1 MCSVLKGKL
10 LLDINNSFSR
20 IAKKEQEATKLNTRL
35 DSFEKKILHL
45 QAQEEAMVA
54 RSNSMY
60 SELSILIEQIDA
72 TSRSALAVESK
83 EKEDLRH
90 QLNEALLLNGML
102 KDTMLKELNLIQ
114 MNNSMPFVDIKGCS
128 EFELCHWLADYRS
141 DLVMTNMIAKD
152 IESTILASELKQH
165 KLHLQEQKIMFTDI
179 LEGLMAEATLWKVD
193 QDLENISICIL
204 HEENNGSR
212 ADLENLKQI
221 SEQAMENL
229 HTMNEENTKL
239 NYLIPS
245 LESSITSFQIN
256 LDAKSKALEELERS
270 HATVCRELELKN
282 KAIHL
287 STTRENCFSSE
298 NEMLKQEML
307 NILRKEQCMVELMAN
322 IEADTLFVT
331 IESRLQLFTDHVHN
345 YIIEQINM
353 VSKLSSELDIIQVSA
368 EELSTHNSL
377 LQSELIRKD
386 ELAKGLSF
394 DLSLLQE
401 SASLAKDQAAELME
415 FRKAIE
421 SLEQALASRSLEL
434 DDVAS
439 DMQQLE
445 ARILVSNEKVA
456 TLEEELA
463 KKFDELN
470 AISMENAELK
480 SQLQHIEEISY
491 AMEELANKSEAMG
504 RLEKELIE
512 LRGLNHERNICL
524 QSLQNDFSKLSDE
537 KQCCD
542 TQLLILKERLEMAQA
557 LAEESEA
564 VAIESRQVLIT
575 YLRLK

>member
-1 MCSVLKGKL
+1 
-10 LLDINNSFSR
+10 
-20 IAKKEQEATKLNTRL
+20 
-35 DSFEKKILHL
+35 
-45 QAQEEAMVA
+45 
-54 RSNSMY
+54 
-60 SELSILIEQIDA
+60 
-72 TSRSALAVESK
+72 
-83 EKEDLRH
+83 
-90 QLNEALLLNGML
+90 
-102 KDTMLKELNLIQ
+102 
-114 MNNSMPFVDIKGCS
+114 
-128 EFELCHWLADYRS
+128 
-141 DLVMTNMIAKD
+141 
-152 IESTILASELKQH
+152 
-165 KLHLQEQKIMFTDI
+165 
-179 LEGLMAEATLWKVD
+179 VD

-331 IESRLQLFTDHVHN
+331 VESRLQLFTDHVHN